1 MIPAIENG
9 FNPKKIQGCAY
20 RYKKKS
26 KSNEASFVGVNKFTT
41 DEETPKNLLKVD
53 SELQRIQIQKTDAV
67 KKQRN
72 NQAVKEKLELLRE
85 TARRTEQNLMP
96 PILAAVKEYATLGE
110 ICGIL
115 RQEFGEYQ
123 ESIVL

>member
-1 MIPAIENG
+1 
-9 FNPKKIQGCAY
+9 
-20 RYKKKS
+20 
-26 KSNEASFVGVNKFTT
+26 
-41 DEETPKNLLKVD
+41 
-53 SELQRIQIQKTDAV
+53 
-67 KKQRN
+67 
-72 NQAVKEKLELLRE
+72 
-85 TARRTEQNLMP
+85 MP